1 MAADQSEHVIVIG
14 GGLVGLA
21 SARALLERGHRVT
34 VLEKEGDWARHQS
47 GHNSGVIHSGLY
59 YKPGSLKARFATEA
73 ARTLPRLCE
82 ELGVAHAITGKLVVA
97 TEAAEIPRMHALLE
111 RGLAN
116 DVPVREIGVGEVAG
130 REPHVRA
137 RAALLVESTG
147 VCDFVGLARAL
158 AHQLAAD
165 GAELRLG
172 TEVIG
177 LHRVNGKRGG
187 VRPVVRTSTEDLRA
201 DRVVNCSGLF
211 SDRLLTGEDAD
222 SIRIVPFRGEFW
234 TLRRPELVNGLV
246 YPVPDPDL
254 PFLGIHLT
262 RGWDGHVHLGPNAV
276 LALAQEGYRWRD
288 FAAADLWR
296 SASYPGLW
304 RMARQH
310 WANGI
315 GEASRSLVPPL
326 FLRRARRMLPELTVG
341 DLQRSPAGV
350 RAQAVTR
357 DGKPSDDFVI
367 RRTDRVVHVVN
378 APSPAATAC
387 IQIGRHI
394 AGLALAE

>member
-1 MAADQSEHVIVIG
+1 MVAAARDDVLVIG
-14 GGLVGLA
+14 GGLIGLA
-21 SARALLERGHRVT
+21 SAWTLQQQGHRVRL
-34 VLEKEGDWARHQS
+34 LEKEGDWARHQS

-73 ARTLPRLCE
+73 ARTLPKLCT
-82 ELGVAHAITGKLVVA
+82 ELGVTHAITGKLVVA
-97 TEAAEIPRMHALLE
+97 TEAPELPRMQALLA

-116 DVPVREIGVGEVAG
+116 HVPVRQVGSQEIAE

-137 RAALLVESTG
+137 LAGLVVESTG

-158 AHQLAAD
+158 AHRLVAA
-165 GAELRLG
+165 GADLRLG
-172 TEVIG
+172 TQVVG
-177 LHRVNGKRGG
+177 LAEGG
-187 VRPVVRTSTEDLRA
+187 SDGVVVQSTAGDFRA
-201 DRVVNCSGLF
+201 DRVINCSGLF
-211 SDRLLTGEDAD
+211 SDRLLSGPDAD

-234 TLRRPELVNGLV
+234 TLRRPELVKGLV

-262 RGWDGHVHLGPNAV
+262 RGWDGRVHLGPNAV

-288 FAAADLWR
+288 LAPADLR
-296 SASYPGLW
+296 RFLGYPGLW
-304 RMARQH
+304 RMAGKH

-315 GEASRSLVPPL
+315 GELSRSVVPAL
-326 FLRRARRMLPELTVG
+326 FLRQARRMLPELTAD
-341 DLQRSPAGV
+341 DLERSAAGV

-357 DGKPSDDFVI
+357 DGRPSDDFVI
-367 RRTDRVVHVVN
+367 RRSKRVVHVVN
-378 APSPAATAC
+378 APSPAATAS

-394 AGLALAE
+394 AALSASR

>member
-1 MAADQSEHVIVIG
+1 MAVQGEHVVVIG

-21 SARALLERGHRVT
+21 CARALLARGRRVT

-73 ARTLPRLCE
+73 ATTLPALCDE
-82 ELGVAHAITGKLVVA
+82 FGVSYRVTGKLVVA
-97 TEAAEIPRMHALLE
+97 TEAEEIPRMRALLE
-111 RGLAN
+111 RGRAN
-116 DVPVREIGVGEVAG
+116 GVPVREVGVDEVAE

-137 RAALLVESTG
+137 RAALLVDSTG

-172 TEVIG
+172 TRVIG
-177 LHRVNGKRGG
+177 VHEGI
-187 VRPVVRTSTEDLRA
+187 RPTVLTTTDDLRA
-201 DRVVNCSGLF
+201 DRVINCSGLF
-211 SDRLLTGEDAD
+211 SDRLLAGEDAE

-288 FAAADLWR
+288 VRPSELWR
-296 SASYPGLW
+296 SLRYPGLW

-326 FLRRARRMLPELTVG
+326 FLRRARRMLPELTAA
-341 DLQRSPAGV
+341 DLTRSPAGV

-387 IQIGRHI
+387 IQIGRHL
-394 AGLALAE
+394 AGLSLEE